1 MGAKCRMERGYGQ
14 RVANRHAAAREFMEC
29 RGDGARDLM
38 AIDALLHQPIDV
50 ERRHQPGKGRRQLT
64 ALLKN
69 DKAFDIRQPFQLFHE
84 PEQTEWG
91 AGAAG
96 RMRNE
101 QDLEVSGRGRRVSSA
116 VPVNRQG
123 SSRNRSTGALS
134 RKTLARTLFAEE
146 PWPRR
151 IFLSFLAT
159 FSRALRRATRK
170 PAELAVLM
178 NREKSV

>member
-1 MGAKCRMERGYGQ
+1 MPRRCARG
-14 RVANRHAAAREFMEC
+14 
-29 RGDGARDLM
+29 LM

-50 ERRHQPGKGRRQLT
+50 ERRHQPGKGSRQLT

-84 PEQTEWG
+84 PEQTERG

-116 VPVNRQG
+116 M
-123 SSRNRSTGALS
+123 SR
-134 RKTLARTLFAEE
+134 
-146 PWPRR
+146 
-151 IFLSFLAT
+151 
-159 FSRALRRATRK
+159 
-170 PAELAVLM
+170 
-178 NREKSV
+178 